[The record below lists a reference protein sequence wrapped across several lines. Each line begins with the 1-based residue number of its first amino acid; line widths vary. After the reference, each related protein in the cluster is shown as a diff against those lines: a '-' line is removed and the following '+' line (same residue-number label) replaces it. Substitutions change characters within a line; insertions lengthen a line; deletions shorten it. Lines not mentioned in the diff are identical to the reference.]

1 MKYKLSEHPLRSIE
15 PFLHVIRR
23 GLIWAFVVAF
33 WIEASPVLWG
43 QDFFGAPTKR
53 PLDEPS
59 LDLDRRLLAPI
70 FPSRNSHDTRSQTG
84 QNRPFGIGSVSPT
97 QPTTSRFPPSP
108 SSVRRAS
115 FSDDDL
121 VNSPAEDYEDWQAW
135 GPMSMSSDHG
145 LPDRWITGVDG
156 CRVNPDREPRWRDA
170 RPVPWESMAY
180 GEYIGPPRTPHLP
193 EYRVLIGDQIDFVF
207 RRKRNLSK
215 DAYRFG
221 IGDVLAISS
230 EQYEALNDADQTIQL
245 DGTIQVRGI
254 GSVIAANKTV
264 LQLQNEI
271 NDKAQTTGG
280 LKSPDVMIKPVNTE
294 TKLQDLI
301 KTVDATAGL
310 GGLSRSVNVAPDGTV
325 QLPGIRNVPAL
336 GLSLDELS
344 AEANARYGNEVEGLE
359 VTAILTTRAPR
370 FVYVMGEV
378 RQPGQIALSG
388 PTTVMQAIA
397 QANGW
402 GPGANLRHIIV
413 MRRDKNWQLIAT
425 KVDLSGAL
433 WGHRPN
439 PSDDLWLRHS
449 DIVLVPKN
457 AGQRIAD
464 FVEVY
469 FNRGLYGIF
478 PTQGFSVTFDGVS
491 RL

>member
-1 MKYKLSEHPLRSIE
+1 MIVGVCWSGGSSDSI
-15 PFLHVIRR
+15 
-23 GLIWAFVVAF
+23 
-33 WIEASPVLWG
+33 G
-43 QDFFGAPTKR
+43 QDFFGR
-53 PLDEPS
+53 PQGGS
-59 LDLDRRLLAPI
+59 QDRGNSSESVGVARRTFAPI
-70 FPSRNSHDTRSQTG
+70 YQPRDAEPTAN
-84 QNRPFGIGSVSPT
+84 QNRPFGLGAALQV
-97 QPTTSRFPPSP
+97 QPTPATWSRAQQPVRLVDHTDETFETGIVEEYDDWSAWGHMSA
-108 SSVRRAS
+108 SS
-115 FSDDDL
+115 
-121 VNSPAEDYEDWQAW
+121 DYE
-135 GPMSMSSDHG
+135 M
-145 LPDRWITGVDG
+145 PDRWIMGVDG
-156 CRVNPDREPRWRDA
+156 CRIQPNREPRWRDA
-170 RPVPWESMAY
+170 RPIPWESMAY
-180 GEYIGPPRTPHLP
+180 GEYLGPPRTPHLP

-207 RRKRNLSK
+207 RRKRNLAN

-221 IGDVLAISS
+221 IGDVLAVSS
-230 EQYEALNDADQTIQL
+230 EQYEALNDSEQTIQL

-254 GSVIAANKTV
+254 GGVVAANKTV
-264 LQLQNEI
+264 LELQNEI
-271 NDKAQTTGG
+271 NNKAQATAGFKINPEV
-280 LKSPDVMIKPVNTE
+280 LIKPVNTE

-310 GGLSRSVNVAPDGTV
+310 GGLSRSVNVSPDGTV
-325 QLPGIRNVPAL
+325 QLPGIGSIPAL
-336 GLSLDELS
+336 GLSLTELS
-344 AEANARYGNEVEGLE
+344 AEANSRYANEVEGLE
-359 VTAILTTRAPR
+359 VTAILTARAPR

-402 GPGANLRHIIV
+402 GSGANLRHIVV

-449 DIVLVPKN
+449 DIILVPKN
-457 AGQRIAD
+457 AGQRVAD

-469 FNRGLYGIF
+469 LGRGLYGIF

>member
-1 MKYKLSEHPLRSIE
+1 MKYKLSEHPLPSIE

-23 GLIWAFVVAF
+23 VLIWAIVVVF

-43 QDFFGAPTKR
+43 QEFFGAPTKR

-59 LDLDRRLLAPI
+59 RDLDRRLLAPI
-70 FPSRNSHDTRSQTG
+70 FPPRDSHDTRSQTT
-84 QNRPFGIGSVSPT
+84 QNRPFGMGSTSLT
-97 QPTTSRFPPSP
+97 QPTTSRFQPSP

-121 VNSPAEDYEDWQAW
+121 ENSPAENDEDWQAW
-135 GPMSMSSDHG
+135 GPMSMPSDHG

-156 CRVNPDREPRWRDA
+156 CRVNPNREPRWRDA

-207 RRKRNLSK
+207 RRKRNLSS

-271 NDKAQTTGG
+271 NDKAQTTAG

-310 GGLSRSVNVAPDGTV
+310 GGLSRSVNVIEDGTV

-344 AEANARYGNEVEGLE
+344 AEANARYSNEVEGLE
-359 VTAILTTRAPR
+359 VTAILTARAPR

-397 QANGW
+397 QANGTLS
-402 GPGANLRHIIV
+402 GANLRHIIV

-433 WGHRPN
+433 WGHRPI